1 MLRQVVVAL
10 VSISVL
16 LLAGCASTPSRLGFS
31 EKQWKAM
38 SEVRRQ
44 EVISGHDQIKQRP
57 PSMKRKYNGSDI
69 LVYLAQGTAMMPPF
83 VKAYQYQTVKF
94 TLNVG
99 KCRSIRL
106 NSIDTNHHTNL
117 KVCYNGMTLL
127 MDPSRYDPTK
137 SSGTL
142 RFDYNPIWKRGF
154 TYSNV
159 VSAGYVRLKDA
170 SVTIKAIPPKKST
183 IPSGKQQLCTTCQW

>member
-1 MLRQVVVAL
+1 MLKQVLIAL

-16 LLAGCASTPSRLGFS
+16 LLAGCASMPSQLGFS
-31 EKQWKAM
+31 EKQWKTM

-44 EVISGHDQIKQRP
+44 EVIAGYDQIKQRP
-57 PSMKRKYNGSDI
+57 PSMNRKYDGSNI

-83 VKAYQYQTVKF
+83 IKAYKYETVKF
-94 TLNVG
+94 TLDVG
-99 KCRSIRL
+99 QCRSIRL
-106 NSIDTNHHTNL
+106 NSIDTDHHTNL
-117 KVCYNGMTLL
+117 QVCYNGLTLL

-159 VSAGYVRLKDA
+159 VSAGYVRLKGA
-170 SVTIKAIPPKKST
+170 SVTIKAIKNANPPRT
-183 IPSGKQQLCTTCQW
+183 